1 MMVPELFL
9 IGLVVGFLYYEL
21 VGLSPGGV
29 IPSAYFALFLRQ
41 PERMAVTLILALVV
55 WAGIRLLQRHT
66 FLYGRRR
73 LLTALLMGFAV
84 KWLAESVVAPAIPS
98 PVEIHAIG
106 YIVPGLIASDMVRQK
121 VVPTALSLGIV
132 TMITGLLG
140 MLLGIGWGG
149 A

>member
-1 MMVPELFL
+1 MIPELFL

-29 IPSAYFALFLRQ
+29 IPPAYFALFLRQ
-41 PERMAVTLILALVV
+41 PERMATTLLVALVV
-55 WAGIRLLQRHT
+55 WAGMLLLQKHT

-84 KWLAESVVAPAIPS
+84 KWLAESVVAPAVSS

-106 YIVPGLIASDMVRQK
+106 YIVPGLVASDMVRQK
-121 VVPTALSLGIV
+121 VLPTTISLGIV
-132 TMITGLLG
+132 TMITGLVG

-149 A
+149 T